1 MNIGINVSF
10 LRKRGAGIGEVTHHF
25 LTELVR
31 QVAAGE
37 VSAGVTFVLYA
48 EEDFALPA
56 LDAAHPDVRAR
67 FTRRVFLPPY
77 RRDDLVRKVLWER
90 FLLPRRVRADKCD
103 VLLSLYQ
110 CPTVI
115 SGVRHLMLVHDLVP
129 RLFPQYTDN
138 LRKRI
143 YQRLSERA
151 IVRADHIMTVS
162 AHTAQDVV
170 RELGVAPQ
178 RVTTHYIDCD
188 PLFKQPSAH
197 SAADV
202 ATVLAH
208 YNLAPGYIYF
218 GGGLDV
224 RKNAQ
229 RLLQAYKM
237 LRDEVHGDVIARSC
251 DAHAAQRR
259 SNLDQRSARLLRHS
273 AIAPCLAMTSHDN
286 VPPLVISGKLM
297 PQLAPLVTDVEALVR
312 EYGLEEYVRVLGFV
326 PHEHLPALYSAAAV
340 FVYPS
345 LYEGFGLPVL
355 EAMSVGTPVV
365 TSNVSSLP
373 EVGGDA
379 VAYCN
384 PESVEDIARAVR
396 TVLTDDALRTTLS
409 TRGPKRAAQFSWS
422 RFVRE
427 VMGVLVK

>member
-56 LDAAHPDVRAR
+56 LDAAHPDVRAW

-115 SGVRHLMLVHDLVP
+115 SGVRHVMLVHDLVP

-151 IVRADHIMTVS
+151 IVRADHIVTVS

-178 RVTTHYIDCD
+178 RVTTNHIDCD
-188 PLFKQPSAH
+188 PLFKQPSAY

-202 ATVLAH
+202 ATVLAY

-237 LRDEVHGDVIARSC
+237 LCDEMGS
-251 DAHAAQRR
+251 
-259 SNLDQRSARLLRHS
+259 S
-273 AIAPCLAMTSHDN
+273 

-312 EYGLEEYVRVLGFV
+312 EYGLEESVHVLGFV

-379 VAYCN
+379 VAYCD

-396 TVLTDDALRTTLS
+396 TVLTNDALRTTLS
-409 TRGPKRAAQFSWS
+409 TRGPKRAAQFSWR